1 MATLFEN
8 LNLIKPL
15 TEPPCGNVSRNM
27 KDFKEKWWELYF
39 FKHDDFYDD
48 FSTYLEHYK
57 NFIKKTFDSSQ
68 PNPKKEKSDL
78 TVIFRKAKV
87 DTEALFGGPHTLNEK
102 FEKYG
107 VVDLPEL
114 TEKEYFDNHINELY
128 VLFNFF
134 NELVHL
140 KRRRIMPWCPTG
152 VLGIRLAMILNLN
165 HGLNQLKKFIRKEK
179 KALGPKIKE
188 MVEKQERKERRKRE
202 RNERRMSFKMRQA
215 KDQAKKQAKIDRRTK
230 DNYEV
235 GDTVIAW
242 PDDYTKGYK
251 GNITKVNENK
261 YTIRFIDNDVKD
273 VSKDEIIGLLDD
285 ETTSIGGGTRSRRS
299 KKYKRRRRRRR
310 KTRKSKRRSR
320 RKTRKSKRRN
330 RRKTRKRK

>member
-1 MATLFEN
+1 MATLFENLN

-15 TEPPCGNVSRNM
+15 TEPPCVNVSRIM
-27 KDFKEKWWELYF
+27 KDFKKTWRELYF

-114 TEKEYFDNHINELY
+114 TEKSHFNGHIEELNR
-128 VLFNFF
+128 LFVFQQSW
-134 NELVHL
+134 
-140 KRRRIMPWCPTG
+140 RIQPWCPTG

-188 MVEKQERKERRKRE
+188 MTEKQERKERRKRE

-215 KDQAKKQAKIDRRTK
+215 KDQAKKQAKIDGRTK

-242 PDDYTKGYK
+242 PDDYT
-251 GNITKVNENK
+251 
-261 YTIRFIDNDVKD
+261 
-273 VSKDEIIGLLDD
+273 
-285 ETTSIGGGTRSRRS
+285 TSIGGGTRSRRS
-299 KKYKRRRRRRR
+299 KKYKSKRRRRR
-310 KTRKSKRRSR
+310 KTRKRKRRSR
-320 RKTRKSKRRN
+320 RKTRKRRRRI